1 MKNCCVFLNS
11 YRVIGVIVSVVVAIT
26 SLPSLINIIIT
37 CLKSQT
43 DSSTRH
49 KKFLHCHN
57 ALIYQNSKTRLSGK
71 YSSEC
76 D

>member
-26 SLPSLINIIIT
+26 SLPSLINIIT

-57 ALIYQNSKTRLSGK
+57 ALIYQTVKH
-71 YSSEC
+71 